1 LTLGGLPFIPAEA
14 RSESPVDGPSID
26 TEIHEDAK
34 TLLPRSAGYADFVVV
49 WQWTPPGNPELWSVS
64 WSPNGS
70 YLAVGG
76 NRAQN
81 RSAFVL
87 DSSNGSLVR
96 SLDATDAVYATYF
109 SPNGQYLVASGNN
122 FGTRVYETGN
132 WTPVTQLENGGDA
145 TDISWSP
152 DGRYLSTVGPQAGGF
167 NGRVTTFDAMSN
179 FSPVAALS
187 KQFGGRPVFSV
198 DWSSDSTRLA
208 IGLENVNGQEAFIYD
223 RATGQEVRQFN
234 CFSNC
239 RQVRYGPDIRYL
251 ALGRSGQRF
260 GDNDV
265 DALIWDTNQNYTGG
279 GNPPTR
285 AAKWRGGADGT
296 SRWPR
301 RLVAH
306 SCGNGE
312 RARSSRSGGVG
323 AAGRPAAYQ

>member
-1 LTLGGLPFIPAEA
+1 M
-14 RSESPVDGPSID
+14 
-26 TEIHEDAK
+26 
-34 TLLPRSAGYADFVVV
+34 VV

-279 GNPPTR
+279 GNPPRLSDYRAHNNGMAVNSLAYSPSGDAAATGGDDPNVDIWWSSNGTLAKRLASGETR
-285 AAKWRGGADGT
+285 ETRFTPDGT
-296 SRWPR
+296 RIAAAEFNPNRVTVWGDNKAPA
-301 RLVAH
+301 VA
-306 SCGNGE
+306 S
-312 RARSSRSGGVG
+312 
-323 AAGRPAAYQ
+323 